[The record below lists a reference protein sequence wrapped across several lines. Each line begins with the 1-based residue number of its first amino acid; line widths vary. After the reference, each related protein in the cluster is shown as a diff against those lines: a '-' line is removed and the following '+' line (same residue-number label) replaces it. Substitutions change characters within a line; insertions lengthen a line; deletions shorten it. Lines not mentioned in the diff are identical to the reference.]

1 MGVRHPSYFA
11 RAFLWN
17 EMGDLN
23 RKIGFSVVST
33 VCLRRPIKKN
43 PSSRKGAFSFHLTN
57 M

>member
-33 VCLRRPIKKN
+33 VCLRWPIKKTLAAG
-43 PSSRKGAFSFHLTN
+43 KEHFLFI
-57 M
+57 